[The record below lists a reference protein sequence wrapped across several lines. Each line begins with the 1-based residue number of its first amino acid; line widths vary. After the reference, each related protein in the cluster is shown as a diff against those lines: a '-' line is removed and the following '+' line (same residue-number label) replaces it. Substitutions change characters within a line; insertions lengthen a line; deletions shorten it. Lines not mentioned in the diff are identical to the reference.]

1 MNFLQN
7 STNNMQNIIRQDI
20 LEQFDAAMQAFG
32 VKFYLIGAKARDLWL
47 AIKDIKPRR
56 YTVDIDFAISLEN
69 MQQYE
74 ELLTFLEKTGNFIK
88 DKNIPQRI
96 YTADNEFMIDL
107 LPFGKIENAYYI
119 IFHDKDNTQMS
130 TLGLQE
136 VFTKSLPFQFENK
149 LEILAAS
156 LPGIVILKL
165 IAWNDKPESR
175 NKDLKD
181 IAFIIDNYFNLQDDL
196 IYEKY
201 NRYFENDLKI
211 DQIAAIA
218 LGCEIKEILAISN
231 ILSQAVLDI
240 LQKHITLNSDSPMVQ
255 IMAAEL
261 DVDADKIIESLNLIL
276 QGINE

>member
-1 MNFLQN
+1 M
-7 STNNMQNIIRQDI
+7 
-20 LEQFDAAMQAFG
+20 
-32 VKFYLIGAKARDLWL
+32 
-47 AIKDIKPRR
+47 
-56 YTVDIDFAISLEN
+56 EN

-119 IFHDKDNTQMS
+119 TFHDKDNTKIS

-136 VFTKSLPFQFENK
+136 VFERSLPFQFENK
-149 LEILAAS
+149 LEILAAT
-156 LPGIVILKL
+156 LPGIIILKL

-201 NRYFENDLKI
+201 NRYFENDLEI

-231 ILSQAVLDI
+231 VLYQAVLDI
-240 LQKHITLNSDSPMVQ
+240 LQKHIALNSDSTMVQ
-255 IMAAEL
+255 TMATEL
-261 DVDADKIIESLNLIL
+261 DVDADKVIEYLNLIL
-276 QGINE
+276 QGIHE